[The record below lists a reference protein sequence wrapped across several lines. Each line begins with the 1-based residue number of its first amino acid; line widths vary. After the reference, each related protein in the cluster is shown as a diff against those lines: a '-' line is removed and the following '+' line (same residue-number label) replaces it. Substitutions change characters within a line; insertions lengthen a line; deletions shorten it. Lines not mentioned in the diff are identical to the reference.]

1 MPWGRMA
8 HSISRRRFL
17 EAAAG
22 TATLPMRGSS
32 VDGAIGTRIPVE
44 GKTFRDRDT
53 GRTIRQLTSANANS
67 YPLYYFTPSIT
78 ADNRYLIFHSER
90 SGWVQLYRMDIEN
103 GESIQITA
111 GHTSNSGWMV
121 WCEWHLRGIYNH
133 LSALNQVRR
142 EVYYFQDE
150 EVRSTH
156 LDTLA
161 NRVVHRLPGR
171 VPIGQSSFSPDGRH
185 FAFIHADRRNYVEAM
200 SDLEALRNMRLPT
213 FDFRPRIAATIGL
226 IETET
231 GRYRHVVE
239 LDFHVHHVI
248 FADNQRILVNHIRD
262 GQGMWIIRIDG
273 TGMRTL
279 RPPDEH
285 GSIVHQVV
293 TRAGIFYEAVGGR
306 TAGGKRKNWFGRY
319 DLDTEKF
326 EEVLLP
332 EIDGYVH
339 TGLDPAG
346 RFLFFEEHGQKHRL
360 FSLHF
365 PHHAERRLVKPLR
378 EMALYPAPG
387 GQRYHAHPFLS
398 PDRKRLFYTE
408 VIDGHSQVCA
418 IDVRDLVDLDEYW

>member
-1 MPWGRMA
+1 MPWRHMA
-8 HSISRRRFL
+8 HLVPRRRFL
-17 EAAAG
+17 AGAAGAAAMSAHG
-22 TATLPMRGSS
+22 VST
-32 VDGAIGTRIPVE
+32 DDAIGARTQSKPE
-44 GKTFRDRDT
+44 SFRDRDT
-53 GRTIRQLTSANANS
+53 GRTIRQLTSAKANS

-78 ADNRYLIFHSER
+78 ADNQYLVFHSER
-90 SGWVQLYRMDIEN
+90 SGWVQLYRMNLES
-103 GESIQITA
+103 GECTQLTQ
-111 GHTSNSGWMV
+111 GRTRNTGWMI

-133 LSALNQVRR
+133 LSALNQARR
-142 EVYYFQDE
+142 EVYYFQEE
-150 EVRSTH
+150 EVRCTN

-161 NRVVHRLPGR
+161 NRAVHRLPGR
-171 VPIGQSSFSPDGRH
+171 IPIGQSSFSPDGRH
-185 FAFIHADRRNYVEAM
+185 FAFIHTDFRNFVEVM
-200 SDLEALRNMRLPT
+200 SDLEALRNMRLAT
-213 FDFRPRIAATIGL
+213 FDFRPRIPATIGL
-226 IETET
+226 IDTET
-231 GRYRHVVE
+231 GRYRHLVE

-248 FADNQRILVNHIRD
+248 FADNQRVLVNHIRN
-262 GQGMWIIRIDG
+262 GQGMWIIGIDG

-293 TRAGIFYEAVGGR
+293 TRAGIFYEAVGDRNASG
-306 TAGGKRKNWFGRY
+306 TRKNWFGRY
-319 DLDTEKF
+319 DLDTDKF

-346 RFLFFEEHGQKHRL
+346 RFLFFEEHGRKHRL

-365 PHHAERRLVKPLR
+365 PHNAQQRRLKPLR

-398 PDRKRLFYTE
+398 PDRKWLFYTE